1 MTKKLLFAA
10 TVALA
15 ISSCTQVEV
24 DEVATQTKEP
34 IRFEQF
40 VGKATRGDVVTNDNL
55 NEFDVFVKKYKADGT
70 GEEVV
75 KTTVTKKN
83 GTWTPDKVMYW
94 EPGAKYCF
102 AAVYAVSH
110 SAHYRDFKFDV
121 TSETA
126 YALSYE
132 KFYDNAMSE
141 DGSMDVVAA
150 ICPAAIEAK
159 ASGNEPVQ
167 FTFKHI
173 MAKVQFTITNGNEEE
188 ELNLPEVEFAR
199 TGVSSFTLANTD
211 SRPTWQNGDAS
222 YPLPTRFNDITIPA
236 SESKTMTI
244 FVIPQ
249 DGTVYQPNLKINRER
264 TVGDRLQYN
273 LLTGKVTEWEAGKA
287 YNYNL
292 TINQERVKFGVT
304 VKERTGDD
312 EVNL

>member
-55 NEFDVFVKKYKADGT
+55 EEFKVFVKKYKADGT

-75 KTTVTKKN
+75 ETTVTKKN
-83 GTWTPDKVMYW
+83 GTWTPGNVMYW

-102 AAVYAVSH
+102 AAVYAGGRLS
-110 SAHYRDFKFDV
+110 HYRDFKFDV

-132 KFYDNAMSE
+132 KFYDYANFE
-141 DGSMDVVAA
+141 DESMDIVAA

-188 ELNLPEVEFAR
+188 ELNLSRVFFER
-199 TGVSSFTLANTD
+199 TGMSSFTLPNTD
-211 SRPTWQNGDAS
+211 SRPTWQNGDTPFPFQTMF
-222 YPLPTRFNDITIPA
+222 YGITIPA

-249 DGTVYQPNLKINRER
+249 DGTVYQPKLTIDRVS